1 MASEIARA
9 LDPSSWKRLSAGEG
23 TKGARLHDWA
33 YCELADLDAAEYDD
47 ERIGLWTRGL
57 LIRRNIVDGDMA
69 FFYLVSGPERA
80 SKLWSRS
87 RDIAGRSRTALRPP
101 RTNSGSTIM
110 KRAHGT
116 AGIVIIS
123 LVMLRLRHRWPP
135 SGIHANATPPPKNKT
150 PKDDFKDDKTA
161 PPLIGWS
168 RKSAASPSALPK
180 DGSTPLTSLHGPFG
194 DAHIKPLLEK
204 LTSNGIC
211 NCNARQRAKVPEAD
225 NAQLVL
231 EREATAEL
239 ERERVAEFERELAFE
254 MNGDR
259 RPGQEAEET
268 QADIEPTR
276 ALRAGS
282 LSLDGCDADPVG
294 EALVI
299 AYEAP
304 SPESAP
310 QPGLPVWLGSYPA
323 PPLVAHLYVP
333 WTPPK
338 VVPQLQPQLQP
349 QPQPQRERG
358 QEPRR
363 RLRLSRGGWR

>member
-1 MASEIARA
+1 MPFVPQRPPSLTHLSDESASLA
-9 LDPSSWKRLSAGEG
+9 LDKHLGNFVKAARELGADRKALRRLVWHNPNI
-23 TKGARLHDWA
+23 LN
-33 YCELADLDAAEYDD
+33 AAH
-47 ERIGLWTRGL
+47 ERMWMFR
-57 LIRRNIVDGDMA
+57 
-69 FFYLVSGPERA
+69 SGVR
-80 SKLWSRS
+80 SKILEAVWSRIAKRRRWGYDAMFDS
-87 RDIAGRSRTALRPP
+87 YEFRDSQSAYAF
-101 RTNSGSTIM
+101 
-110 KRAHGT
+110 
-116 AGIVIIS
+116 V
-123 LVMLRLRHRWPP
+123 
-135 SGIHANATPPPKNKT
+135 
-150 PKDDFKDDKTA
+150 A
-161 PPLIGWS
+161 PAP
-168 RKSAASPSALPK
+168 
-180 DGSTPLTSLHGPFG
+180 
-194 DAHIKPLLEK
+194 
-204 LTSNGIC
+204 
-211 NCNARQRAKVPEAD
+211 RQRAKVPEAD

-259 RPGQEAEET
+259 RPGPEGEET

-310 QPGLPVWLGSYPA
+310 QSGLPVWLGSYPA
-323 PPLVAHLYVP
+323 PPLVAHLYAP

-338 VVPQLQPQLQP
+338 VVPQPQP